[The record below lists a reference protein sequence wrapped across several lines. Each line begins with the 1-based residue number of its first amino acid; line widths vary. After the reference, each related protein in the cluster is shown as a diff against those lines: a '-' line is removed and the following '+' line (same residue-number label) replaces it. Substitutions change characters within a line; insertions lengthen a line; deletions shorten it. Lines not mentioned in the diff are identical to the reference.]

1 MVAATMTARVLN
13 RNCAGYAVR
22 VTQDAPNRIRSI
34 REDRAKLIPAEFTQA
49 GLARRVGVTA
59 ETLRSWE
66 RGASRPRQRA
76 AKRLARALGVSVED
90 LALGAP
96 DPADHE

>member
-1 MVAATMTARVLN
+1 MTARVLSC
-13 RNCAGYAVR
+13 NCAGYAVR
-22 VTQDAPNRIRSI
+22 VTQEEPNRIRAI
-34 REDRAKLIPAEFTQA
+34 REERAKLIPAEFTQA

-66 RGASRPRQRA
+66 RGASLPRQRA

-96 DPADHE
+96 GAGDE

>member
-1 MVAATMTARVLN
+1 MTARVLSCN
-13 RNCAGYAVR
+13 YAGYASP
-22 VTQDAPNRIRSI
+22 VTQDGPNRIRAI
-34 REDRAKLIPAEFTQA
+34 REERAKLIPAEFTQA

-66 RGASRPRQRA
+66 RGDSRPRQRA

-90 LALGAP
+90 LALGGDPTP
-96 DPADHE
+96 DAGNE

>member
-1 MVAATMTARVLN
+1 LSCN
-13 RNCAGYAVR
+13 YAGYAFR
-22 VTQDAPNRIRSI
+22 VTQDAPNRIRAI

-66 RGASRPRQRA
+66 RGESRPRQRA
-76 AKRLARALGVSVED
+76 AKRLARALGVTVE
-90 LALGAP
+90 ALELDERA
-96 DPADHE
+96 PADHASSEPPLP